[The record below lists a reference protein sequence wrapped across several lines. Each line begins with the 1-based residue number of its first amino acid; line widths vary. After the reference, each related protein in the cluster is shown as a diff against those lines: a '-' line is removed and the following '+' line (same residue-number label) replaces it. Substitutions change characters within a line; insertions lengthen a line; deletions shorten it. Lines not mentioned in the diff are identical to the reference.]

1 LTARANR
8 HSLFGNCRIERLQ
21 EEIVSKARDREELTR
36 VGPGTVMGEFMR
48 QYWIPAALSSEL
60 VPDGDPVRLLLL
72 GEKLIAFRDSAGRV
86 GVMDQRCPHRCA
98 SLFLGRNEHNGL
110 RCVYHG
116 WKFDVTGQCVDMPSV
131 PAEHDFKEKIKA
143 KAYRTTERNGLVWVY
158 MGQRQ
163 ELPPLPAIEVAL
175 LPEAEMTQLFVQ
187 RRCNWLQAL
196 EGEID
201 TSHFGFL
208 HMGSVGVEDL
218 DPTDPLRY
226 TIMDRA
232 PDYHV
237 AEAPWGTTYAAF
249 RPADPGETY
258 WRVANFMFPFWT
270 QTPAGAFPTHVGAR
284 AWVPMDDEH
293 TMFLHLHW
301 KASSP
306 SLPLTRPIG
315 NGPLHV
321 TRTLDYLPNDTGW
334 YGRWRLRANEDND
347 WEIDRAA
354 QRAGQSYTGIGNIH
368 LQDQAVTESMGPVV
382 DHELE
387 HLGPSDRMITRTRR
401 RLLQAARAWR
411 DTGAAPPLVD
421 DPAIYF
427 TARSGFFVSAA
438 GMDWRDAYARQ
449 VETAARPVP
458 TQQAA
463 E

>member
-1 LTARANR
+1 M
-8 HSLFGNCRIERLQ
+8 
-21 EEIVSKARDREELTR
+21 SKARDREDLTR

-60 VPDGDPVRLLLL
+60 KPDGDPMRLLLL

-86 GVMDQRCPHRCA
+86 GVIDQRCPHRCA
-98 SLFLGRNEHNGL
+98 SLFLGRNEENGL

-116 WKFDVTGQCVDMPSV
+116 WKFDVTGQCIDMPSV
-131 PAEHDFKEKIKA
+131 PAEHDFKHKVKA
-143 KAYRTTERNGLVWVY
+143 KAYPTAERNGLVWVY
-158 MGQRQ
+158 MGAREQA
-163 ELPPLPAIEVAL
+163 PPLPAIEVSL
-175 LPEAEMTQLFVQ
+175 LPAADMTQQFVQ

-208 HMGSVGVEDL
+208 HMGSVGLEDL
-218 DPTDPLRY
+218 DPDDPLRY
-226 TIMDRA
+226 TIMNRA

-237 AEAPWGTTYAAF
+237 ADAPWGTTYAAF
-249 RPADPGETY
+249 RPADAGQTY

-270 QTPAGAFPTHVGAR
+270 QTPAGAFPTHLGAR

-306 SLPLTRPIG
+306 SIPLTRRDGIS
-315 NGPLHV
+315 PLHV
-321 TRTLDYLPNDTGW
+321 TRMLDFRPNDSGW
-334 YGRWRLRANEDND
+334 YGRWRLDADEDND
-347 WEIDRAA
+347 WQIDRAS
-354 QRAGQSYTGIGNIH
+354 QRDGRSYTGIGNIH
-368 LQDQAVTESMGPVV
+368 LQDQAITESMGPII

-411 DTGAAPPLVD
+411 KDGAVPPGVD
-421 DPAIYF
+421 DPSLYLQ
-427 TARSGFFVSAA
+427 ARSGFFLSEESL
-438 GMDWRDAYARQ
+438 DWREAYARQ
-449 VETAARPVP
+449 FAAAARPVP
-458 TQQAA
+458 LQQAA